1 MAQGLGAPRQVT
13 EPDPS
18 LAEYLRRDVYEEIG
32 RVAMMA
38 EDYAL
43 KLFDATESRNSMATA
58 VRLQQLRFCML
69 NMIQTFNLFLRASHG
84 QGVAEGEPAHD
95 RGEDQRSCDGVA

>member
-1 MAQGLGAPRQVT
+1 MP

-18 LAEYLRRDVYEEIG
+18 LVEYLRRDVYEEIG
-32 RVAMMA
+32 RVAMLA

-43 KLFDATESRNSMATA
+43 KLNDATEARDRMATA
-58 VRLQQLRFCML
+58 ARLQQLRFCML
-69 NMIQTFNLFLRASHG
+69 NMIQTFNLFLRKLDG